1 MTKNLAHIPL
11 EFFLTAPAPCP
22 YLPDRVERRIF
33 TELSGYNGS
42 VLNHSLN
49 LSGFRRS
56 QTISYRPVCDNCNA
70 CVSLRVDADA
80 FAPTRSMKRV
90 KKLNKDLVRCEVDAA
105 PSDEHYDLFR
115 RYVQDRHDEGG
126 MEDMAFEDY
135 SVMVGA
141 AAFRTSLFEYR
152 MGTVDRP
159 GELLAVCLT
168 DEMYDGLSMVY
179 SFFVPDQTARS
190 LGVFMI
196 LDHVQEARAR
206 NLPFVYLGYWIR
218 ESSKMSYKARFQ
230 PCEGFIRDE
239 WVALDP
245 DRLIERQPPKL

>member
-11 EFFLTAPAPCP
+11 EFFLTAPAACP

-33 TELSGYNGS
+33 TELSGDNGS

-56 QTISYRPVCDNCNA
+56 QAISYRPVCDNCNA
-70 CVSLRVDADA
+70 CVSLRVDADR
-80 FAPTRSMKRV
+80 FAATRSMKRV
-90 KKLNKDLVRCEVDAA
+90 EKLNGDLVRRELDAA

-115 RYVQDRHDEGG
+115 RYVRSRHGDGG

-141 AAFRTSLFEYR
+141 AAVRTSLFEYR
-152 MGTVDRP
+152 VGTIGRP
-159 GELLAVCLT
+159 GELVAVCLT
-168 DEMYDGLSMVY
+168 DEMHDGLSMVY
-179 SFFVPDQTARS
+179 SFFEPGQHARS
-190 LGVFMI
+190 LGIFMI
-196 LDHVQEARAR
+196 LDHLREARAR

-218 ESSKMSYKARFQ
+218 ESSKMAYKARFR
-230 PCEGFIRDE
+230 PCEGFVRDQ
-239 WVALDP
+239 WVALGPARKD
-245 DRLIERQPPKL
+245 DRRPPS